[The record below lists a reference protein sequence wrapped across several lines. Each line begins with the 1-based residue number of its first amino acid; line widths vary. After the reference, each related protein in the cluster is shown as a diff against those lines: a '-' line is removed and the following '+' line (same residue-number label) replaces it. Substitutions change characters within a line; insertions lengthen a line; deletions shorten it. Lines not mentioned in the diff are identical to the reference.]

1 MNFRNEKVLG
11 ELFAYFMLET
21 AIAGKIAKINPFDQP
36 SVEQIKN
43 YTKKF

>member
-21 AIAGKIAKINPFDQP
+21 AIAGKITKINPFKFCGAN
-36 SVEQIKN
+36 KN
-43 YTKKF
+43 YTKKILI